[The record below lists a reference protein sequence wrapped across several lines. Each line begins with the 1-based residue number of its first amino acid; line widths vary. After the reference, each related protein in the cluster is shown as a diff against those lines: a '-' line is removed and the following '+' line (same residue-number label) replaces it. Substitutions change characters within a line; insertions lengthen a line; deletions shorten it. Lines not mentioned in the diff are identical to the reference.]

1 MGASV
6 SPSRWQTGWCSLG
19 RSAGW
24 SEAVARHAPA
34 PPKKNINTHAVT
46 GPDTAASLFRSTVLL
61 ENNTHC
67 WLAAKV
73 AAALGRWLNHD
84 KLATQ
89 VVRHIV
95 WLNMW
100 FCASYSHLRPT
111 TSRVLRSLDG
121 LREWEWDVVSVYVH
135 SPLGSI
141 SCSCCGSLQEVVT
154 DTEAAHTSPEENLTH
169 THTHTN
175 CLVFIS
181 YSIKWQHIWG

>member
-1 MGASV
+1 MYFQV
-6 SPSRWQTGWCSLG
+6 HKFTICMPSDALTLQRSLL
-19 RSAGW
+19 RS
-24 SEAVARHAPA
+24 
-34 PPKKNINTHAVT
+34 I
-46 GPDTAASLFRSTVLL
+46 VLL
-61 ENNTHC
+61 ENNTHS

-73 AAALGRWLNHD
+73 AAALGWWLNHD

-100 FCASYSHLRPT
+100 FRASYLHLRPT
-111 TSRVLRSLDG
+111 ASRVLCSFDR
-121 LREWEWDVVSVYVH
+121 LRKWEWDAVFVYVH

-141 SCSCCGSLQEVVT
+141 SCSCCGNLQEVVT

-169 THTHTN
+169 TRSI

-181 YSIKWQHIWG
+181 YSIKRQRIFG